1 MSEENME
8 VPTATTTVE
17 LLQKVDK
24 MLNYLVAKQ
33 TKEDEAEAAKKEL
46 EAAEAEKK
54 AIEETNRTK
63 TGEKL
68 KTHNYNVTV

>member
-1 MSEENME
+1 MVYLSAMSEENME
-8 VPTATTTVE
+8 NATTTVE

-46 EAAEAEKK
+46 EAAELFGIGCKSK
-54 AIEETNRTK
+54 CGQFPWVIN
-63 TGEKL
+63 L
-68 KTHNYNVTV
+68 KQIF